1 MNRQPISLLL
11 GRAWRCR
18 CPRCGEGA
26 LYRSDVRMHKRCPAC
41 GLSYYPESGF
51 YLGGMILN
59 YIFTVL
65 IVIAMYLVSL
75 LMPDLLS
82 WSINEKLLL
91 WMAFAIALS
100 LSFWRYTRG
109 LWLALN
115 YWVDPPDPD
124 GAEND
129 EL

>member
-1 MNRQPISLLL
+1 MPISIVL

-26 LYRSDVRMHKRCPAC
+26 LYRSDVRMLKKCATC
-41 GLSYYPESGF
+41 ALSYYPESGF

-65 IVIAMYLVSL
+65 IVVAVYLVSL
-75 LMPDLLS
+75 LLPDLLS
-82 WSINEKLLL
+82 WSIDEKLLL
-91 WMAFAIALS
+91 WMAFAVGLS
-100 LSFWRYTRG
+100 LAFWRYTRS

-115 YWVDPPDPD
+115 YWVDPPEVDSSSNH
-124 GAEND
+124 EQ
-129 EL
+129 